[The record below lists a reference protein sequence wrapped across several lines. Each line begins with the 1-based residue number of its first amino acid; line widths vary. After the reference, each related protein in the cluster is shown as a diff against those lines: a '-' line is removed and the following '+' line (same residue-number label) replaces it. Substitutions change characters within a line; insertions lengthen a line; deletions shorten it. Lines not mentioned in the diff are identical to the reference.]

1 MAQAFRRFGSDVTL
15 LQRGAHLLAKEEPE
29 AAALIETQF
38 EREGI
43 HIVGDA
49 QVVRAEASDGGK
61 RVVVSQNG
69 RETVYDVDEVLIAV
83 GRAPNVEGL
92 ELAAAGVE
100 HNARGV
106 IVDDHLRTTN
116 AHILAAG
123 DIAGSYQFTHA
134 ADAMARIGIQNA
146 FFFGR
151 KRLSQLVIPRTT
163 YTHPEV
169 ASIGLTAAECQVRG
183 IAIDTYREDLAR
195 VDRAL
200 LDGELQGFAL
210 IHCRRGAGRIVGA
223 TIVARH
229 AGEMS
234 GELSLLMT
242 KKLPIG
248 SLAGT
253 IHCYPTQ
260 VEILKRLGDQ
270 FNRTRLT
277 PRVAGWLKWILR
289 WR

>member
-1 MAQAFRRFGSDVTL
+1 
-15 LQRGAHLLAKEEPE
+15 
-29 AAALIETQF
+29 
-38 EREGI
+38 
-43 HIVGDA
+43 
-49 QVVRAEASDGGK
+49 
-61 RVVVSQNG
+61 
-69 RETVYDVDEVLIAV
+69 
-83 GRAPNVEGL
+83 
-92 ELAAAGVE
+92 
-100 HNARGV
+100 
-106 IVDDHLRTTN
+106 
-116 AHILAAG
+116 
-123 DIAGSYQFTHA
+123 
-134 ADAMARIGIQNA
+134 
-146 FFFGR
+146 
-151 KRLSQLVIPRTT
+151 
-163 YTHPEV
+163 
-169 ASIGLTAAECQVRG
+169 VRG
-183 IAIDTYREDLAR
+183 FAIDTYRVVLAR

-200 LDGELQGFAL
+200 LDGESQGFAL
-210 IHCRRGAGRIVGA
+210 INCRRGAGRIVGA